1 LKLDSLEKVYA
12 KVHEEIRKNPD
23 RVKKERVQAKATYTD
38 KRKTIVDTGKKDKNG
53 KAVLYKVDRR
63 FTLQERKERVAKK
76 IEKALKGKK
85 WENSCFKFN

>member
-1 LKLDSLEKVYA
+1 MLKFMKKLERIQIESRKKEFKLKLHTL
-12 KVHEEIRKNPD
+12 IR
-23 RVKKERVQAKATYTD
+23 E
-38 KRKTIVDTGKKDKNG
+38 KTIVDTGKKDKNG

-85 WENSCFKFN
+85 